1 MWPWRAQ
8 TTSRAT
14 GSAFAI
20 GFVNSYGQ
28 VGDAIG
34 PQIFQDKYAP
44 KYQASFAA
52 CQVLVGLC
60 GITMLYTWWVT
71 RQTEGD
77 TRKLK
82 RVRVEA
88 GRRGENILEDVE
100 DHDLERSARR

>member
-52 CQVLVGLC
+52 CQVLVGSC

-100 DHDLERSARR
+100 DHDLERSPRR